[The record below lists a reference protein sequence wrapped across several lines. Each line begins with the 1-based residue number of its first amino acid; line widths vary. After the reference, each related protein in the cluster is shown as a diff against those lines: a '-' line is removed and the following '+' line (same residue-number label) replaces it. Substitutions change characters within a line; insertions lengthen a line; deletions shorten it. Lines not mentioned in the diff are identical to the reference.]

1 MSETENE
8 SQEVVNSN
16 LNSNDSKTLVI
27 GSGVRMEGKIDGAMN
42 SDIAGTFNGK
52 IKSDSVNV
60 SQTGIFIGDIT
71 GSDVNISGKVEG
83 TIDSDEH
90 LNISQSAEIK
100 GTIEYTSL
108 KVSYGARV
116 QGRIQHKG
124 VVHSFN
130 NEEGDV
136 PNNNLEKDAPN
147 ESNEDNI

>member
-8 SQEVVNSN
+8 SQEIVNSD

-27 GSGVRMEGKIDGAMN
+27 GSGVRMEGKIDGAIN
-42 SDIAGTFNGK
+42 SYIAGTCNCK
-52 IKSDSVNV
+52 IKSDSINV
-60 SQTGIFIGDIT
+60 SQTGVFNGDIT
-71 GSDVNISGKVEG
+71 GSDINISGKVEG
-83 TIDSDEH
+83 TIDSDEQ
-90 LNISQSAEIK
+90 LNINQSADIK

-130 NEEGDV
+130 NVEEQV
-136 PNNNLEKDAPN
+136 PNNNLEEDVPN